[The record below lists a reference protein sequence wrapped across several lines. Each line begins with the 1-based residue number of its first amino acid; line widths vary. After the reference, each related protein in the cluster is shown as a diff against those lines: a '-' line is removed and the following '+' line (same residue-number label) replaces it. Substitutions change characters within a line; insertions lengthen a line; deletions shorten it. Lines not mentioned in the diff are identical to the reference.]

1 MPHPPGEAS
10 PLNLLIRDPVNV
22 KIFYGVQATGNGH
35 ITRARAMAPKLQAA
49 GIAVDYLFSGRPWKD
64 LFEMDLF
71 GDYQWRRG
79 LTFATRAGH
88 VQYLKTAMETHAA
101 SFLRDI
107 RALDLSGYDAV
118 ICDFEPVTAW
128 AARLQGVKTIGIGH
142 QYAFNYDIPKACR
155 DFLGEQVLRHFAP
168 VSVGLGV
175 HWHHFHQ
182 PILPPIIE
190 TEPEGIPQQPDKIV
204 VYLPF
209 EDVHE
214 VIHLLKRFHHRQFYV
229 YSPTMPDRPQERCD
243 HIHLRQ
249 LSRAGFRHDFAD
261 AAGVICN
268 SGFELSS
275 EALLT
280 GKKLLVKPLH
290 GQMEQGSNALTLELL
305 QLGQVMNNLD
315 AAAIETWLETGHPV
329 QVRFPDV
336 AQEVVDWLL
345 RGDFRIDNQWI
356 DGIWAKTVRTSA

>member
-1 MPHPPGEAS
+1 
-10 PLNLLIRDPVNV
+10 
-22 KIFYGVQATGNGH
+22 
-35 ITRARAMAPKLQAA
+35 
-49 GIAVDYLFSGRPWKD
+49 
-64 LFEMDLF
+64 
-71 GDYQWRRG
+71 
-79 LTFATRAGH
+79 
-88 VQYLKTAMETHAA
+88 
-101 SFLRDI
+101 
-107 RALDLSGYDAV
+107 
-118 ICDFEPVTAW
+118 
-128 AARLQGVKTIGIGH
+128 
-142 QYAFNYDIPKACR
+142 
-155 DFLGEQVLRHFAP
+155 
-168 VSVGLGV
+168 
-175 HWHHFHQ
+175 
-182 PILPPIIE
+182 
-190 TEPEGIPQQPDKIV
+190 
-204 VYLPF
+204 
-209 EDVHE
+209 
-214 VIHLLKRFHHRQFYV
+214 
-229 YSPTMPDRPQERCD
+229 MPDRPQERCD